1 MMNSYQGH
9 VQKLDG
15 PHEVTS
21 ASITLRRGLGS
32 SPGTGPSLTG
42 EPTWADA
49 GVPSDLVEARG
60 RVPAGL
66 GQALVHFHVAA
77 PALIARDT
85 EAGVAVAS
93 VPAHSAVQAGAGRA
107 LVEVQL
113 AEPSR
118 VASGADAHGGPGVP
132 VADAP
137 VQAGAGPAGASAG
150 VAAGPAVPGRTS
162 AQRAPLARDAN
173 TRGESWTGAGE
184 ARVLLLP
191 AVFVPRNDCV

>member
-1 MMNSYQGH
+1 MSSCQGH
-9 VQKLDG
+9 VQKQLDG
-15 PHEVTS
+15 PFKVSS
-21 ASITLRRGLGS
+21 ASITLSRGLGS
-32 SPGTGPSLTG
+32 PPRTGPPLTR
-42 EPTWADA
+42 EPAWAEA

-66 GQALVHFHVAA
+66 RHTLVHFHVAV

-85 EAGVAVAS
+85 EAGVAVTS
-93 VPAHSAVQAGAGRA
+93 VLAHGAVQAGAGRA

-118 VASGADAHGGPGVP
+118 IASGADAHRGPGVL

-137 VQAGAGPAGASAG
+137 VQAGAGPAGASGG

-162 AQRAPLARDAN
+162 APRAPLPRDAGA
-173 TRGESWTGAGE
+173 RGVSRTGAGE
-184 ARVLLLP
+184 AGVPLLP
-191 AVFVPRNDCV
+191 TVFVPVNGCV